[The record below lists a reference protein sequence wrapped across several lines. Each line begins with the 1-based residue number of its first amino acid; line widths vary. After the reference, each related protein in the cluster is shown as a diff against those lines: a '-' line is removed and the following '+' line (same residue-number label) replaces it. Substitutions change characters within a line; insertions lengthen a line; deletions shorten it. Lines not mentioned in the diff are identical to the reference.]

1 MDSVASVA
9 YFDPHTTGLRVS
21 AVNRNLSARRRELAH
36 WREGSCRDRPRRALC
51 RRTQN
56 RLKIENAH
64 ADVASAQRLSK
75 REQCYRA
82 KTPSSV
88 RANAYSSWWRSFVV
102 ALR

>member
-1 MDSVASVA
+1 
-9 YFDPHTTGLRVS
+9 
-21 AVNRNLSARRRELAH
+21 
-36 WREGSCRDRPRRALC
+36 
-51 RRTQN
+51 
-56 RLKIENAH
+56 
-64 ADVASAQRLSK
+64 VASAQRLSK